1 MENMVISKRI
11 LTLALLLVCLFSFEA
26 MTKQTGR
33 EELVVISA
41 VSSSRQTFVI
51 QKGALDGISV
61 GLESLFS
68 TQNASLLA
76 RAIEVT
82 SKHSLWILKE
92 RRAVFPFAK
101 DEIITFNKD
110 QSNIWNELPDIELRV
125 ARASQRQKELQ
136 EIYGGGSQFHVRG
149 NLSSTFY
156 ESTTDTDSVRTP
168 ERTGTTFEIL
178 YQKRMFER
186 LEFGAGFRYDSEN
199 AIITDPDLTIP
210 SQRLMGIF
218 EVTYHF
224 SDFDGK
230 PNNFYTAA
238 AVGIGRSQTEIDST
252 VSTGMATLLPS
263 VRIGYIMRRNQGWD
277 FTFDTVVEALSATES
292 FIDTKEQTTNLVN
305 AKFAVGVR
313 F

>member
-1 MENMVISKRI
+1 MENTVRHRQF
-11 LTLALLLVCLFSFEA
+11 LGLAVLLICLFS
-26 MTKQTGR
+26 TKALAK
-33 EELVVISA
+33 EELVVVSA
-41 VSSSRQTFVI
+41 VSSSKQTFII
-51 QKGALDGISV
+51 QKGALEGISV

-82 SKHSLWILKE
+82 SKHSLWQLKE

-110 QSNIWNELPDIELRV
+110 QSNIWNELPDINSRV
-125 ARASQRQKELQ
+125 AKVTRRQQELQ
-136 EIYGGGSQFHVRG
+136 EIYGGGSQFQLRG

-168 ERTGTTFEIL
+168 ERTGTTIEVL

-186 LEFGAGFRYDSEN
+186 LEFGAGVRYDSEN
-199 AIITDPDLTIP
+199 AVITDPDLTIP
-210 SQRLMGIF
+210 SQRMMGIF

-252 VSTGMATLLPS
+252 VSTGVATLLPS
-263 VRIGYIMRRNQGWD
+263 LRFGYIMRRAQGLD

-292 FIDTKEQTTNLVN
+292 FIDTKQQTTNLVN
-305 AKFAVGVR
+305 AKFAVGIR